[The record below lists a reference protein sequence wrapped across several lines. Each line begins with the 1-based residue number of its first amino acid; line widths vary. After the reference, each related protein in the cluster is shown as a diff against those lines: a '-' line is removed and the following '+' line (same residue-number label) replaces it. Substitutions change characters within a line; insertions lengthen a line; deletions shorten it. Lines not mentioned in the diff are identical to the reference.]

1 MPRMSLKERI
11 SEGLFLLDGAMG
23 TQLIARGIEAG
34 ACSDYLNIESPDI
47 IFEIH
52 QAYFRAGSDAVLTN
66 TFGANKYALAR
77 HGLSDK
83 VKEINT
89 AAAKIARLA
98 AGAGKYVLGD
108 IGPSGDFLQPLGNL
122 EAEEL
127 KNAFAEQAKSLSAGG
142 GSTSSP
148 SVDGFIIETMTSLDE
163 ATIAVEAV
171 KQASRDLPV
180 FVSFAFDR
188 VAGDFRTMMGVDIKS
203 AVTKMVSL
211 GVDAV
216 GFNCGTVSLD
226 EYIILAER
234 FAELLSNKSDV
245 AVPATAK
252 QTPNINPS
260 TSLRTRLGA
269 KRVLLLAEP
278 NAGKPELV
286 DGRTV
291 YKVLP
296 EDFAAAEKIYSA
308 GVNIIGGCCGTTPEH
323 IRVLAE
329 MLQK

>member
-1 MPRMSLKERI
+1 
-11 SEGLFLLDGAMG
+11 
-23 TQLIARGIEAG
+23 
-34 ACSDYLNIESPDI
+34 
-47 IFEIH
+47 
-52 QAYFRAGSDAVLTN
+52 LTN

-77 HGLSDK
+77 HGFGDK

-89 AAAKIARLA
+89 AAAKIARRA

-122 EAEEL
+122 EPEEL
-127 KNAFAEQAKSLSAGG
+127 KDAFAEQAEALLAGG
-142 GSTSSP
+142 
-148 SVDGFIIETMTSLDE
+148 VDGFIIETMTSLDE

-171 KQASRDLPV
+171 KQASGDLPV
-180 FVSFAFDR
+180 FASFAFDR
-188 VAGDFRTMMGVDIKS
+188 VAGDFKTMMGVDVKS

-226 EYIILAER
+226 EYVELAKKFVSEIM
-234 FAELLSNKSDV
+234 ALKKS
-245 AVPATAK
+245 
-252 QTPNINPS
+252 
-260 TSLRTRLGA
+260 
-269 KRVLLLAEP
+269 RVVIFAEP

-291 YKVLP
+291 YKVTP
-296 EDFAAAEKIYSA
+296 EDFAAAAEKIHSA

-323 IRVLAE
+323 IRTLAE
-329 MLQK
+329 RLKK

>member
-34 ACSDYLNIESPDI
+34 VCSDYLNIESPDI

-89 AAAKIARLA
+89 AAAKIARRA
-98 AGAGKYVLGD
+98 AKAGKYVLGD

-122 EAEEL
+122 EPEEL
-127 KNAFAEQAKSLSAGG
+127 KNAFAEQAESLSAGG
-142 GSTSSP
+142 
-148 SVDGFIIETMTSLDE
+148 VDGFIIETMTSLDE

-171 KQASRDLPV
+171 KSVNRDLPV
-180 FVSFAFDR
+180 FVSFAFDW
-188 VAGDFRTMMGVDIKS
+188 VAGDFKTMMGVDVES
-203 AVTKMVSL
+203 AVAKMVSL
-211 GVDAV
+211 DVDAV

-226 EYIILAER
+226 EYIKLAKKFVSIVKTLDE
-234 FAELLSNKSDV
+234 E
-245 AVPATAK
+245 
-252 QTPNINPS
+252 
-260 TSLRTRLGA
+260 
-269 KRVLLLAEP
+269 VLVFAEP

-296 EDFAAAEKIYSA
+296 EDFAAAAEKIYSA
-308 GVNIIGGCCGTTPEH
+308 GVNIIGGCCGTGPEH
-323 IRVLAE
+323 IRALAE
-329 MLQK
+329 MLKK

>member
-23 TQLIARGIEAG
+23 TQLIGRGVKAG
-34 ACSDYLNIESPDI
+34 VCSDYLNIESPDI

-66 TFGANKYALAR
+66 TFGANKFALGR
-77 HGLSDK
+77 HSLSDK

-89 AAAKIARLA
+89 AAAKIARRA
-98 AGAGKYVLGD
+98 AGKEKYVLGD

-127 KNAFAEQAKSLSAGG
+127 KDAFAEQAEALLAGG
-142 GSTSSP
+142 
-148 SVDGFIIETMTSLDE
+148 VDGFIIETETALDE
-163 ATIAVEAV
+163 MTIAVEAV
-171 KQASRDLPV
+171 KSVSRDLPV

-188 VAGDFRTMMGVDIKS
+188 VADGFRTMMGVDVKS
-203 AVTKMVSL
+203 AVTEMVSL

-226 EYIILAER
+226 EYVELARKFVSEIM
-234 FAELLSNKSDV
+234 ALKKS
-245 AVPATAK
+245 
-252 QTPNINPS
+252 
-260 TSLRTRLGA
+260 
-269 KRVLLLAEP
+269 RVVIFAEP

-286 DGRTV
+286 DGKTV
-291 YKVLP
+291 YKVSP
-296 EDFAAAEKIYSA
+296 EDFAAAAEKIYSA
-308 GVNIIGGCCGTTPEH
+308 GVNIIGGCCGTGPEH
-323 IRVLAE
+323 IEAVAKKL
-329 MLQK
+329 K

>member
-1 MPRMSLKERI
+1 
-11 SEGLFLLDGAMG
+11 
-23 TQLIARGIEAG
+23 LIARGIEAG
-34 ACSDYLNIESPDI
+34 VCSDYLNIESPDI

-89 AAAKIARLA
+89 AAAKIARRA

-108 IGPSGDFLQPLGNL
+108 VGPSGDFLKPLGNL
-122 EAEEL
+122 EPEEL
-127 KNAFAEQAKSLSAGG
+127 KEAFAEQAEALSAGG
-142 GSTSSP
+142 GSTNSP
-148 SVDGFIIETMTSLDE
+148 SVDGFIIETETSLDE

-171 KQASRDLPV
+171 KQASRNLPV

-188 VAGDFRTMMGVDIKS
+188 VAGDFKTMMGVDVKS

-211 GVDAV
+211 GVGAV
-216 GFNCGTVSLD
+216 GFNCGTATLN
-226 EYIILAER
+226 EYIILAEK
-234 FAELLSNKSDV
+234 FAELLSNKFDV

-252 QTPNINPS
+252 QTPNIK
-260 TSLRTRLGA
+260 LGA

-291 YKVLP
+291 YKVSP
-296 EDFAAAEKIYSA
+296 EDFAAAAEKIYSA
-308 GVNIIGGCCGTTPEH
+308 GVNIIGGCCGTGPEH
-323 IRVLAE
+323 IKALAE
-329 MLQK
+329 RLKK